1 MRVSRSGSGSASN
14 IPLVLLAIAV
24 FAPVLLFGYVALR
37 ERTQITEE
45 AARTAERTAWVIRE
59 HALKVLETH
68 ELVLGDLAQR
78 IGGRSWNALV
88 EDEDLQYAVDQT
100 ARRLRHVAAIAL
112 IDTEGRV
119 RVSSEPLEFDTPVAH
134 TDYFIAHS
142 RGELRTYLSRTYVS
156 PRGERYFSVS
166 APLYD
171 AAGRFN
177 GVVSIEASLGYF
189 TEFWGQLAPDYRYVV
204 PMVRSDGELLARY
217 PASDTPERLDP
228 AGPYMSAIASAPSG
242 VYTAVSQI
250 DDIERVNAYTRLGN
264 WPLYVSFSV
273 ETSSILARWRGT
285 LWRYALMGLIATAA
299 LLGLIAALL
308 RGARVERAAAAS
320 WQDVAARL
328 EREMRRRE
336 LAEESLSQAQKME
349 TIGQITGGV
358 AHDFNNLLQ
367 SVTLNL
373 HLARTAG
380 MEENKRNGYIR
391 SALDALQ
398 RGARL
403 TQQLLAFA
411 RRQPLAPQST
421 DVRRL
426 IIGLLDMLQRT
437 VGDRVVVETEESRDL
452 WPAMIDRTQAEM
464 ALLNLGVNARDA
476 MPDGGTLTLRA
487 SNVAVRASTP
497 ALPVAP
503 GDYVCIAV
511 TDTGSGMSEET
522 MRRAF
527 EPFYT
532 TKDVGRGSGLGLS
545 QVHGFAVQSGGAVT
559 LGSRLGTGTTVTLYL
574 PRAAERPVEALEPV
588 VGGESHGAGETILL
602 VDDEALVRKGIAAAL
617 TDCGYDVIE
626 ARNGEEALEVIHRE
640 PLIHLLVS
648 DYAMPGMRG
657 DELARIARA
666 TRPSMRLLIIT
677 GYADERDLPLAEWG
691 EYILRKPFAPA
702 ELARRVYALL
712 NAPGVGK
719 LIQLRPVGRAPA

>member
-1 MRVSRSGSGSASN
+1 
-14 IPLVLLAIAV
+14 
-24 FAPVLLFGYVALR
+24 
-37 ERTQITEE
+37 
-45 AARTAERTAWVIRE
+45 
-59 HALKVLETH
+59 
-68 ELVLGDLAQR
+68 
-78 IGGRSWNALV
+78 
-88 EDEDLQYAVDQT
+88 
-100 ARRLRHVAAIAL
+100 
-112 IDTEGRV
+112 
-119 RVSSEPLEFDTPVAH
+119 
-134 TDYFIAHS
+134 
-142 RGELRTYLSRTYVS
+142 
-156 PRGERYFSVS
+156 
-166 APLYD
+166 
-171 AAGRFN
+171 
-177 GVVSIEASLGYF
+177 
-189 TEFWGQLAPDYRYVV
+189 
-204 PMVRSDGELLARY
+204 
-217 PASDTPERLDP
+217 
-228 AGPYMSAIASAPSG
+228 
-242 VYTAVSQI
+242 
-250 DDIERVNAYTRLGN
+250 
-264 WPLYVSFSV
+264 
-273 ETSSILARWRGT
+273 
-285 LWRYALMGLIATAA
+285 
-299 LLGLIAALL
+299 
-308 RGARVERAAAAS
+308 
-320 WQDVAARL
+320 
-328 EREMRRRE
+328 
-336 LAEESLSQAQKME
+336 
-349 TIGQITGGV
+349 
-358 AHDFNNLLQ
+358 
-367 SVTLNL
+367 
-373 HLARTAG
+373 
-380 MEENKRNGYIR
+380 
-391 SALDALQ
+391 
-398 RGARL
+398 
-403 TQQLLAFA
+403 
-411 RRQPLAPQST
+411 
-421 DVRRL
+421 
-426 IIGLLDMLQRT
+426 MLQRT

-487 SNVAVRASTP
+487 SNVAVRAATP